1 MVVVWTVSWP
11 RRERCPGTLRVTIPR
26 PPSPFL
32 LLLLLLLPPP
42 SHRRVSFLT
51 RPCSPFLSVY
61 SLFLFSLC
69 TSRSSSRPRSR
80 VHSTADFPVPRG
92 DPSAPRRLTN
102 MALVRS
108 LLLPSFGR
116 TAPAKKRAAKRRT
129 AWNSHFAHLNPSYS
143 LRILPMLLS
152 EKFRSFEEDIQTLR
166 LPSIDSDRF
175 KRHSSIVHFLHI
187 QIVSERCMMAL
198 FCRRQSFAGAIKNIL
213 T

>member
-26 PPSPFL
+26 PPSSFL
-32 LLLLLLLPPP
+32 SSFFFFFFPLSL
-42 SHRRVSFLT
+42 RRVSFLT

-108 LLLPSFGR
+108 LAFLRPRRRRNARQKGAQRGIRVLR
-116 TAPAKKRAAKRRT
+116 T
-129 AWNSHFAHLNPSYS
+129 
-143 LRILPMLLS
+143 
-152 EKFRSFEEDIQTLR
+152 
-166 LPSIDSDRF
+166 
-175 KRHSSIVHFLHI
+175 
-187 QIVSERCMMAL
+187 
-198 FCRRQSFAGAIKNIL
+198 
-213 T
+213 